1 MKTIL
6 MTNAFIKDY
15 TGSEIDTVTIANYFV
30 KNGYCV
36 DIFTLEK
43 GYPLLESVDSKI
55 RVINYPEN
63 ELLLKEYDYIWAHH
77 YFLLDYILFD
87 KKIKAKYIHYISL
100 SAYANYEAFPD
111 YYKQLSLVSTLSY
124 EAKEQNI
131 LEGYE
136 AEYLNIFPNYVMQ
149 SQLDINYI
157 TKSKIKNI
165 CIVSNHV
172 PDELENIKDLFIK
185 HGINVDIYGKKH
197 LYKLITAKLL
207 SQYEVVISIGK
218 TINLSLSLGIPCY
231 IYDHFGGD
239 GYINKKNVKESFN
252 FNFSGRYKRN
262 KYTSEELVKN
272 ILDGYEEA
280 LKDIKDCQKFALENF
295 MFENIIENVFLKLHS
310 RPMDYEK
317 LYNDH
322 KKVIRKAPI
331 FVREIGRRELQIA
344 DNKLFFQL
352 YYAKDCS
359 YNEKDTIKIDI
370 KTHSVYLKKIIFNE
384 KTSVRID
391 LVNKSGYK
399 IENLKINNKS
409 LLDIENYHM
418 SGFLIVGK
426 AIISMD
432 NDPWIEI
439 SNINELEISFDVND
453 INNDV
458 LCKYLND
465 KYIKTDQLVNVQ
477 KYVKGFIKPKLIMYV
492 EGKIIPGTFVIRNEK
507 GNILKSTYTYSFES
521 NKTIIETSLN
531 SCTLYCYKK
540 IDEAKEKLLFEYKW
554 SRKEKIRKRLF
565 SKKT

>member
-1 MKTIL
+1 M
-6 MTNAFIKDY
+6 
-15 TGSEIDTVTIANYFV
+15 
-30 KNGYCV
+30 
-36 DIFTLEK
+36 
-43 GYPLLESVDSKI
+43 
-55 RVINYPEN
+55 
-63 ELLLKEYDYIWAHH
+63 
-77 YFLLDYILFD
+77 
-87 KKIKAKYIHYISL
+87 
-100 SAYANYEAFPD
+100 
-111 YYKQLSLVSTLSY
+111 
-124 EAKEQNI
+124 
-131 LEGYE
+131 
-136 AEYLNIFPNYVMQ
+136 
-149 SQLDINYI
+149 
-157 TKSKIKNI
+157 
-165 CIVSNHV
+165 
-172 PDELENIKDLFIK
+172 
-185 HGINVDIYGKKH
+185 
-197 LYKLITAKLL
+197 
-207 SQYEVVISIGK
+207 
-218 TINLSLSLGIPCY
+218 
-231 IYDHFGGD
+231 
-239 GYINKKNVKESFN
+239 
-252 FNFSGRYKRN
+252 
-262 KYTSEELVKN
+262 KN

-317 LYNDH
+317 LYNDY

-352 YYAKDCS
+352 YYAKDGS

-370 KTHSVYLKKIIFNE
+370 KTYSVYLKKINFNE

-507 GNILKSTYTYSFES
+507 GNILKSTYAYSFES

-540 IDEAKEKLLFEYKW
+540 IDEAKEELLFEYKW